1 MNYFEVL
8 EDTINYYSVD
18 PVNRRSSFN
27 NESFYYKNGNSCA
40 VGRYIID
47 VKNFIKINEIYNTD
61 PVKSLFESFG
71 FDILKNE
78 VSDLVDIK
86 FWNLIQSLHDTSDYW
101 NDNGLS
107 ELGLEKKENIINH
120 IIKLTV
126 K

>member
-27 NESFYYKNGNSCA
+27 NETFYYKNGNSCA

-47 VKNFIKINEIYNTD
+47 VKNFIKINEIYNTET
-61 PVKSLFESFG
+61 VKSLFESFG

-101 NDNGLS
+101 NDKGLS

>member
-27 NESFYYKNGNSCA
+27 NKTFYYKNGNSCA